1 MLARF
6 ALALSPALLSLPSS
20 VRTDPVAP
28 RRRSSSAAT
37 SRDARPTRKTSGLIG
52 TINRARLTAAGG
64 VAGNVT
70 WRVQGEFR
78 TGNVGTGRAS
88 VSLTDGYVRWTH
100 NALGVQLGQFK
111 TPFTWEYITS
121 LSLIETAD
129 RSTVVD
135 SLAPK
140 RDIGLMVDYAIGGRA
155 TISAGIFN
163 GEGQNVTANTDSSAL
178 GVARV
183 TYRPIPY
190 LVLGANAARYFAD
203 STRYGVDAS
212 VEAPWII
219 LRGEYIGQHRDVLGG
234 DDDKGWYAL
243 AAAPVRP
250 WLQPVLKYEWF
261 ERSGI
266 APGTSEERGVDRR
279 RQSVSRGA
287 GPPGSPSSTS
297 PARLATQACARA
309 SASPRPKSSSEA
321 AMKRLLSV
329 LSVLSVLSAFSALP
343 AAQQR
348 AARSSWPPRPAPRT
362 PVCSTRCFRCSS
374 GRPASR

>member
-6 ALALSPALLSLPSS
+6 AIALPPALLLVPIIHAQAPSS
-20 VRTDPVAP
+20 SPPLV
-28 RRRSSSAAT
+28 
-37 SRDARPTRKTSGLIG
+37 KLSGYIQGRETYQDNVGLVG
-52 TINRARLTAAGG
+52 TINRARLTAAGA

-78 TGNVGTGRAS
+78 TGNAGTGRAS
-88 VSLTDGYVRWTH
+88 VSLADGYVRWTH

-111 TPFTWEYITS
+111 TPFTWEYVTS
-121 LSLIETAD
+121 LTLVETAD
-129 RSTVVD
+129 RSMVVD

-140 RDIGLMVDYAIGGRA
+140 RDIGLMADYAIGGRA

-212 VEAPWII
+212 VESPWII
-219 LRGEYIGQHRDVLGG
+219 LRGEYIGQHRDLA
-234 DDDKGWYAL
+234 DTADDKGWYAL
-243 AAAPVRP
+243 AAAPVRS

-266 APGTSEERGVDRR
+266 APGTSKNRAWTAGVNLFPWGLTTRLTLEY
-279 RQSVSRGA
+279 VSREIGD
-287 GPPGSPSSTS
+287 PGVRKSLG
-297 PARLATQACARA
+297 LAQAQ
-309 SASPRPKSSSEA
+309 
-321 AMKRLLSV
+321 V
-329 LSVLSVLSAFSALP
+329 IF
-343 AAQQR
+343 
-348 AARSSWPPRPAPRT
+348 
-362 PVCSTRCFRCSS
+362 
-374 GRPASR
+374 

>member
-1 MLARF
+1 MLARLV
-6 ALALSPALLSLPSS
+6 LALTPVLLSVPALHAQAPSPPPPVKLSGYIQGRETYQEN
-20 VRTDPVAP
+20 V
-28 RRRSSSAAT
+28 
-37 SRDARPTRKTSGLIG
+37 GLVG

-64 VAGNVT
+64 VAGNIT

-88 VSLTDGYVRWTH
+88 VSLADGYVRWTH

-111 TPFTWEYITS
+111 TPFTWEYVTS
-121 LSLIETAD
+121 LTLVETAD

-140 RDIGLMVDYAIGGRA
+140 RDIGLMADYAIGGRA

-183 TYRPIPY
+183 TYRPTPY

-203 STRYGVDAS
+203 STRYGVDANIES
-212 VEAPWII
+212 PWII
-219 LRGEYIGQHRDVLGG
+219 LRGEYIGQHRDITNTA
-234 DDDKGWYAL
+234 DDKGWYAL

-266 APGTSEERGVDRR
+266 APGTSKNRAWTAGVNLFPWGRTTR
-279 RQSVSRGA
+279 LTLEYVSREIGE
-287 GPPGSPSSTS
+287 PGVRKSLG
-297 PARLATQACARA
+297 LAQAQ
-309 SASPRPKSSSEA
+309 
-321 AMKRLLSV
+321 V
-329 LSVLSVLSAFSALP
+329 IF
-343 AAQQR
+343 
-348 AARSSWPPRPAPRT
+348 
-362 PVCSTRCFRCSS
+362 
-374 GRPASR
+374 